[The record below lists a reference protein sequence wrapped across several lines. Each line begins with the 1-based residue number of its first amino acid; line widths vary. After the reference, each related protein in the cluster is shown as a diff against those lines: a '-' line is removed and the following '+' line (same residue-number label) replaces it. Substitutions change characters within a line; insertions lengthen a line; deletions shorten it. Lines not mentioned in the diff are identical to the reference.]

1 MDNMTVTIP
10 DGMVEEQLDNMMQQY
25 SMSMQQSGFSL
36 EQYAQMVGTTVQG
49 LRDQS
54 REGAVSQIRNTLLL
68 EKVAEVE
75 NIQVD
80 EAELEES
87 YKKMA
92 EEYNMEVEK
101 VKEYLPAEELT
112 REQKFQKAMDL
123 IVENAVA
130 KAPEAAA
137 AE

>member
-54 REGAVSQIRNTLLL
+54 RDGAVSQIRNTLLL

-75 NIQVD
+75 NIQFD

-92 EEYNMEVEK
+92 EEYSMEVEK
-101 VKEYLPAEELT
+101 VKEYLPAEELS

-130 KAPEAAA
+130 KAPEAPA

>member
-1 MDNMTVTIP
+1 
-10 DGMVEEQLDNMMQQY
+10 
-25 SMSMQQSGFSL
+25 
-36 EQYAQMVGTTVQG
+36 
-49 LRDQS
+49 
-54 REGAVSQIRNTLLL
+54 LLL

>member
-1 MDNMTVTIP
+1 
-10 DGMVEEQLDNMMQQY
+10 MVEEQLDNMMQQY

-49 LRDQS
+49 LREQS

-75 NIQVD
+75 DIQVD

>member
-1 MDNMTVTIP
+1 
-10 DGMVEEQLDNMMQQY
+10 
-25 SMSMQQSGFSL
+25 
-36 EQYAQMVGTTVQG
+36 
-49 LRDQS
+49 
-54 REGAVSQIRNTLLL
+54 
-68 EKVAEVE
+68 
-75 NIQVD
+75 
-80 EAELEES
+80 
-87 YKKMA
+87 MA